1 MKASANPSTNVSTKK
16 RALLPLVLLLI
27 ISVVPIAG
35 AMLSYFG
42 GLAVPEAKVNNGRL
56 VLDQPPLQRW
66 QLQTLSGQQW
76 QGQGRWQLLLLVP
89 ECQHQCQQWQHLLGQ
104 IKTSLGRDRDRV
116 QPQLV
121 LQQRQPIGVAEEQD
135 VAIEGI
141 ARGTQEALG
150 TGTKIPE
157 HVLTSD
163 YARELDSGIWLA
175 DPLGNMVLHYRLDQ
189 SPQELMKDL
198 KRLLKVSK
206 VG

>member
-1 MKASANPSTNVSTKK
+1 MNTPADPSSNVTADVATSK
-16 RALLPLVLLLI
+16 RSLLPLVLLLI
-27 ISVVPIAG
+27 ISVVPLAG

-42 GLAVPEAKVNNGRL
+42 DMAVPEGKVNHGRL
-56 VLDQPPLQRW
+56 VLDQQPLQQW
-66 QLQTLSGQQW
+66 QLLTGSGEQW

-89 ECQHQCQQWQHLLGQ
+89 ECQQQCQQWQHLLGQ

-121 LQQRQPIGVAEEQD
+121 LQRLPLAVSESSSEKMEATL
-135 VAIEGI
+135 
-141 ARGTQEALG
+141 GTQ
-150 TGTKIPE
+150 P
-157 HVLTSD
+157 VLTSD
-163 YARELDSGIWLA
+163 FARDLDSGIWLA

-189 SPQELMKDL
+189 SPKELVKDL